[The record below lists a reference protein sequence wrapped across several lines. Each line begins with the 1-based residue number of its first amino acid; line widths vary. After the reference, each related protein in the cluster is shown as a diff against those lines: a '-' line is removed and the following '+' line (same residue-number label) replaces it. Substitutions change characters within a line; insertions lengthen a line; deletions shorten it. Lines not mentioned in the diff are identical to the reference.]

1 MTRPGEP
8 SATTRSREVVLVY
21 PLTGIDVPGVS
32 VFLPLSV
39 LFLAASL
46 RHEGVPCRVID
57 MRVDTGWRESLAV
70 VTRNH
75 PRYVGISSMTG
86 KQIHWG
92 LKAAKLV
99 REIDSSVPIVWGGTH
114 PSVLPEE
121 TLKHDLVDAV
131 VRGQGEGPA
140 VVIAKYLQDNTGS
153 VNGKIYAEPTP
164 AGGVRLE
171 GPCQFDFN
179 ELDIEPYLTPIV
191 RDVRGLAHVT
201 SRGCPHKCSYCYNK
215 AVHGSTWVA
224 DPAEAVVDH
233 LERLS
238 RMGVSGVMLFEDN
251 FFVNR
256 ARVEAI
262 AKGILDRGLKLA
274 IKADCRADY
283 IARYSRDFLSLIR
296 RAGFE
301 LLYIGAESGSD
312 RVLEGVHKGVD
323 VSTVHRAN
331 RRLAEA
337 DIRPHYS
344 FMAGLPGET
353 VEDMRATVRMMVA
366 LKKEHPGAYLS
377 PVKAYVPYPGTDLF
391 EAAVEAGFEPP
402 EALEG
407 WSAYDWNNRPAPW
420 LSREETRFV
429 QKMTYVTAGLDP
441 SIIELSGIDQS
452 RFATWGYLRFA
463 RLCQKRSQKRNL
475 GFIPELPIV
484 TLVKRFISS

>member
-1 MTRPGEP
+1 MTRPCAPSEP
-8 SATTRSREVVLVY
+8 NSSREVVLVY

-39 LFLAASL
+39 LFIASSLL
-46 RHEGVPCRVID
+46 REGIPCRVID
-57 MRVDTGWRESLAV
+57 MRVDSRWRESLGAAV
-70 VTRNH
+70 RAC
-75 PRYVGISSMTG
+75 PRYVGISAMTG

-92 LKAAKLV
+92 LKAARLV
-99 REIDSSVPIVWGGTH
+99 RGIDPAVPLVWGGTH
-114 PSVLPEE
+114 ASVLPEE
-121 TLKHDLVDAV
+121 TLRHDLVDTV
-131 VRGQGEGPA
+131 VQGQGEGPA
-140 VVIAKYLQDNTGS
+140 LSIAKYLQDNT
-153 VNGKIYAEPTP
+153 EPIIGRTFADP
-164 AGGVRLE
+164 RPDSGVRSGSIL
-171 GPCQFDFN
+171 PF
-179 ELDIEPYLTPIV
+179 ELGDLDTNPYLTPIV

-201 SRGCPHKCSYCYNK
+201 SRGCPHKCGYCYNK
-215 AVHGSTWVA
+215 AVHGATWVA

-233 LERLS
+233 LDRLS
-238 RMGVSGVMLFEDN
+238 HLGVSGVMLFEDN

-256 ARVEAI
+256 SRVEAI
-262 AKGILDRGLKLA
+262 AKGIIDRGLRLA

-283 IARYSRDFLSLIR
+283 IARYSPDFLALIR

-312 RVLEGVHKGVD
+312 RVLEMVQKGVD
-323 VSTVHRAN
+323 VSTVYWAN

-366 LKKEHPGAYLS
+366 LKQEHPGAYLS

-391 EAAVEAGFEPP
+391 QSALAAGFEPP
-402 EALEG
+402 DTLEG

-420 LSREETRFV
+420 LSREEARYV

-441 SIIELSGIDQS
+441 SIIELSGINQS
-452 RFATWGYLRFA
+452 RFATWGYLRFS
-463 RLCQKRSQKRNL
+463 RLCQKRSQKKNL
-475 GFIPELPIV
+475 GLIPELPIV